1 MSKKRIL
8 MYILIPFV
16 FIALLT
22 SGRLFW
28 LNQFKP
34 TAQPTIENGILDL
47 REWDFTKS
55 PTFSLDGEWQF
66 LAHRLTTSVDDF
78 QQNDVKTIPIPGDWS
93 PYVNDQQLTPFGYGT
108 YHLRILVDP
117 NETIPFSARVASIR
131 SSSAFY
137 ANNELAGES
146 GKVSKNGSIE
156 HDFNVPYTTSTIRA
170 NEEGIIDLIIQVANR
185 SDPRSAGIIRSMTF
199 GAEETLLNQ
208 TELSIFLQIAAVS
221 FFLVFF
227 IFCFILYFI
236 GWKDRRLLYF
246 AIVLGII
253 MFINL
258 SGGDDKLLMKHLK
271 MSYDF
276 SYKLSFSCFVLA
288 GLALVQCVRP
298 QLQNKV
304 KYVFHFHAVIALA
317 AIIVCIILPVDTL
330 TYASLFSISYL
341 ILSMIIAGIVLFATR
356 KQLNGGILLSL
367 AALAFAHQFIWY
379 AYSLHT
385 GIKTMYY
392 PFDLMIGL
400 TLLASV
406 WLKNYYQTYR
416 NTERYAEKLKIAD
429 EARDEF
435 LANTSHELR
444 NPLNGI
450 LNISEAVLKREA
462 QSLQPKSRKDLQTV
476 QAVGRRMALMVND
489 LLDFT
494 RIKQQKPKLN
504 LQSIALR
511 QIVNHSIDIVQFM
524 TDGKNIHFVNE
535 VPTDFPFVQADEY
548 KLQQIL
554 FNLLHNAVKF
564 TNEGT
569 ITISATITNGTATI
583 AVHDTG
589 QGMSQQTS
597 RQIFDSFYQ
606 EQTNEGGFGIGLSLT
621 KKLVEL
627 HGGTIQV
634 TSTLGKET
642 TFCFTMPLA
651 SEQTT
656 SSALQYTTSSE
667 TSVVADSFIAASEE
681 MDVQAEQPKMAV
693 QQSTTQQADKKR
705 ILVVDDDPVNLQV
718 VTSILSDD
726 RFDITTVLSGTE
738 ALMNVTHSKWD
749 LLITDI
755 MMPHMTGYELVQKIR
770 KRFSLTEL
778 PILLLTARAR
788 ETEIE
793 YGFSIG
799 ANDYVTK
806 PVSAIELT
814 SRVHA
819 LIDVKT
825 SAEERLQMEAAWLQ
839 AQIQPHFLF
848 NTLNTILALS
858 ELDIERMQKLLEAFN
873 ALLRRKFQFQ
883 RSDELWPIQEEIDF
897 VKNYVYIEQERFG
910 ERITINWDIDDDV
923 MYPIP
928 SLSIQPLVENAIR
941 HGILRKDEGGTITIR
956 AKSYDKHAVIEVV
969 DDGVGMDNET
979 IRTLFRPDK
988 EHQFGVGL
996 SNVNAR
1002 LQKFYGEPLTIKSQ
1016 VGKGTSITF
1025 NVYRL
1030 S

>member
-1 MSKKRIL
+1 
-8 MYILIPFV
+8 
-16 FIALLT
+16 
-22 SGRLFW
+22 
-28 LNQFKP
+28 
-34 TAQPTIENGILDL
+34 
-47 REWDFTKS
+47 
-55 PTFSLDGEWQF
+55 
-66 LAHRLTTSVDDF
+66 
-78 QQNDVKTIPIPGDWS
+78 
-93 PYVNDQQLTPFGYGT
+93 
-108 YHLRILVDP
+108 
-117 NETIPFSARVASIR
+117 
-131 SSSAFY
+131 
-137 ANNELAGES
+137 
-146 GKVSKNGSIE
+146 
-156 HDFNVPYTTSTIRA
+156 
-170 NEEGIIDLIIQVANR
+170 
-185 SDPRSAGIIRSMTF
+185 
-199 GAEETLLNQ
+199 
-208 TELSIFLQIAAVS
+208 
-221 FFLVFF
+221 
-227 IFCFILYFI
+227 
-236 GWKDRRLLYF
+236 
-246 AIVLGII
+246 
-253 MFINL
+253 
-258 SGGDDKLLMKHLK
+258 
-271 MSYDF
+271 
-276 SYKLSFSCFVLA
+276 
-288 GLALVQCVRP
+288 
-298 QLQNKV
+298 
-304 KYVFHFHAVIALA
+304 
-317 AIIVCIILPVDTL
+317 
-330 TYASLFSISYL
+330 
-341 ILSMIIAGIVLFATR
+341 
-356 KQLNGGILLSL
+356 
-367 AALAFAHQFIWY
+367 
-379 AYSLHT
+379 
-385 GIKTMYY
+385 
-392 PFDLMIGL
+392 
-400 TLLASV
+400 
-406 WLKNYYQTYR
+406 
-416 NTERYAEKLKIAD
+416 
-429 EARDEF
+429 
-435 LANTSHELR
+435 
-444 NPLNGI
+444 
-450 LNISEAVLKREA
+450 
-462 QSLQPKSRKDLQTV
+462 
-476 QAVGRRMALMVND
+476 
-489 LLDFT
+489 
-494 RIKQQKPKLN
+494 
-504 LQSIALR
+504 
-511 QIVNHSIDIVQFM
+511 
-524 TDGKNIHFVNE
+524 HFVNE

-656 SSALQYTTSSE
+656 SSALTSSE

-755 MMPHMTGYELVQKIR
+755 MMSHMTGYELVQKIR

-883 RSDELWPIQEEIDF
+883 R
-897 VKNYVYIEQERFG
+897 
-910 ERITINWDIDDDV
+910 
-923 MYPIP
+923 
-928 SLSIQPLVENAIR
+928 
-941 HGILRKDEGGTITIR
+941 
-956 AKSYDKHAVIEVV
+956 
-969 DDGVGMDNET
+969 
-979 IRTLFRPDK
+979 
-988 EHQFGVGL
+988 
-996 SNVNAR
+996 
-1002 LQKFYGEPLTIKSQ
+1002 
-1016 VGKGTSITF
+1016 
-1025 NVYRL
+1025 
-1030 S
+1030 